1 VCNGKVQQL
10 FIDFEKACDSVR
22 REVSYKILTDWY
34 TYKISWLIKICLN
47 ETYIKIRVGK
57 SMSDEFSI

>member
-1 VCNGKVQQL
+1 
-10 FIDFEKACDSVR
+10 VR